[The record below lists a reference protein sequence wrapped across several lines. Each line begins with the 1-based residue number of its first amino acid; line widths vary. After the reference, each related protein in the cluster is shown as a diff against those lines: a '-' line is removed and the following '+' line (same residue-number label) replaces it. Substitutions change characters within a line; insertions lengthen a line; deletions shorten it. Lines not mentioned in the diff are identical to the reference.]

1 MAAVV
6 TVSQR
11 KVDTLIIA
19 KLHSSADQCTDRL
32 LIIADRVAHIL
43 DFSAVAQFPESAFQ
57 ILFLNRSHILC
68 YMAVEAVAYVW
79 SVRDAFNNA
88 VHLTELLYLKSAE
101 AFCRSSVNGVQ
112 ISVLFF
118 KLIYFVVN
126 IFQNL
131 QRKLSV
137 LTDGFA
143 VIKLLKLIQRS
154 NSKRGCH
161 RL

>member
-1 MAAVV
+1 MHTAVGKITVHTVDLCKVFGTAYRAHIHFQFFMAAVV

-68 YMAVEAVAYVW
+68 YMAVEAVA
-79 SVRDAFNNA
+79 
-88 VHLTELLYLKSAE
+88 
-101 AFCRSSVNGVQ
+101 
-112 ISVLFF
+112 
-118 KLIYFVVN
+118 
-126 IFQNL
+126 
-131 QRKLSV
+131 
-137 LTDGFA
+137 
-143 VIKLLKLIQRS
+143 
-154 NSKRGCH
+154 
-161 RL
+161 